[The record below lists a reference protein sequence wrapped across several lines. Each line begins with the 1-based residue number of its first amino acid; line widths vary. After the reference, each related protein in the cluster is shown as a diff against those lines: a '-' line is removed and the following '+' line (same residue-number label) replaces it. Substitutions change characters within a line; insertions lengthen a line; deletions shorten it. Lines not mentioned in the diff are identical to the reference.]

1 MRQMM
6 IRAARPRLRAA
17 LLLSACAAATFVAQ
31 AAAQTSFVIEGQDT
45 SASASSSA
53 REAAR
58 REAGARASAGG
69 LQPVALDGL
78 APDETALR
86 YYASQG
92 QRARVEA
99 EIARLKRLHPGWR
112 APDNLYE
119 PVAPS
124 GEDEQ
129 ALWDLFGAD
138 KMEDLKF
145 AIAAREHAEPGW
157 KPSNELARKMESK
170 ILRMRI
176 LDLWRQGRLDD
187 VIATVREK
195 GMGEHAD
202 VDLRWTVAEVNARMK
217 KTSEAVAI
225 YRDILQA
232 SNDARDRIATIHKA
246 MDNLRITD
254 VEPLIAMGRRDA
266 AGRSEFDAIAHDVTR
281 ARIAAF
287 LHDERPK
294 PVPDAEFR
302 RFEDYARGVTDAN
315 QAGLVAWHHYKTKSF
330 RDALEWFKIA
340 LERGGDAMIAH
351 GLAHS
356 LRELGMTLEAE
367 EVAYAWREPLVNNAI
382 LFIDVVERELTRAVP
397 PPMEPERLR
406 RYAQTTLD
414 LASGEGA
421 QALGWYAYNTC
432 QFEVAYEWFQ
442 RAVAWFPKEATVAG
456 LAMSARRLKR
466 QRELFDL
473 VNRYDGL
480 FPRVVEI
487 VFPDGYAR
495 PPSACDV
502 MAAGAGAR
510 RERQAAASGA
520 PVGAWSVPPQAPVLA
535 GSGAAR
541 HPGWGGAQAPGL
553 ASAPPPASGW
563 GAQPLPPG
571 QDKMPKFAREE
582 FPIAVDPENPLRFSA
597 SGKLMGRAAQ
607 VAQGVQGV
615 QGMQVAQAM
624 QVAPAV
630 AVAFAPEP
638 WRHGR
643 QLVARR
649 VPGVGAMPY
658 ERWGFALLPGGN
670 GLQTPDAPHS
680 AQKAPQGTAW
690 AAEQT
695 SGALAHQA
703 AAAGYEDPYRLAAH
717 VAGLSRVPS
726 PNALRNSAPGWFRS
740 AQAGAADEG
749 PGAATHP
756 LLAGV
761 ESDPTPTGSID
772 PAAPGEASEPQD
784 FAPEPAPPGAP
795 EAQGQAR
802 ADRAWLDR
810 LLAARMREL
819 AGGAEAPA
827 PQSPA
832 SASEREEGER

>member
-1 MRQMM
+1 MRQRM
-6 IRAARPRLRAA
+6 IRAARPRLRTA
-17 LLLSACAAATFVAQ
+17 LLLSACAAATCAGP
-31 AAAQTSFVIEGQDT
+31 ATAQTSFVIE
-45 SASASSSA
+45 ASDAAAAGAA
-53 REAAR
+53 REVAR
-58 REAGARASAGG
+58 RDSGSHAPAGAV
-69 LQPVALDGL
+69 QPVALDGL

-92 QRARVEA
+92 QRARVET

-138 KMEDLKF
+138 KMEDLKL
-145 AIAAREHAEPGW
+145 AIAARERAEPGW

-170 ILRMRI
+170 ILRLRI

-202 VDLRWTVAEVNARMK
+202 IDLRWTVAEVNARMK
-217 KTSEAVAI
+217 KPSEAVAI

-254 VEPLIAMGRRDA
+254 VGPLIAMGRRDV

-287 LHDERPK
+287 LHDERTQ

-302 RFEDYARGVTDAN
+302 RFEDYARSVSDAN

-502 MAAGAGAR
+502 LAAGAGAR

-520 PVGAWSVPPQAPVLA
+520 PVGVWGVPAPAPAPVVA

-541 HPGWGGAQAPGL
+541 HPGWGGAPTPGVVVAPQAGP
-553 ASAPPPASGW
+553 GW

-582 FPIAVDPENPLRFSA
+582 FPVAVDPENPLRFSA
-597 SGKLMGRAAQ
+597 SGKLMGRAAP
-607 VAQGVQGV
+607 A
-615 QGMQVAQAM
+615 AQA
-624 QVAPAV
+624 APAV
-630 AVAFAPEP
+630 AAAFAPEP

-680 AQKAPQGTAW
+680 AQQAPQGTAW

-695 SGALAHQA
+695 SGALANQA
-703 AAAGYEDPYRLAAH
+703 AAAGLEDPYRLAAY

-726 PNALRNSAPGWFRS
+726 PNALRNSAPGWFR
-740 AQAGAADEG
+740 AAEAE
-749 PGAATHP
+749 AAKDGSRAAMRP
-756 LLAGV
+756 AFAGV

-772 PAAPGEASEPQD
+772 PSAPGDPVPEQEPARDDSQE
-784 FAPEPAPPGAP
+784 FAPEPALRGAL
-795 EAQGQAR
+795 EASGQAR
-802 ADRAWLDR
+802 ADRVWLDR

-827 PQSPA
+827 LASPA
-832 SASEREEGER
+832 EAPRDEEGDR